1 MTTSK
6 KTIQHIANLIKL
18 EVDEK
23 TSEAFSSQVSEILS
37 YVDVLKEL
45 DTKDVIPTNQVTGLK
60 NIFRDDIVEEYP
72 YEKRQKLFREVPEMR
87 ASYIVVPHTITKLS

>member
-23 TSEAFSSQVSEILS
+23 TSETFSSQVSEILS
-37 YVDVLKEL
+37 YVNVLKEL

-60 NIFRDDIVEEYP
+60 NIFRDDVVEEYP
-72 YEKRQKLFREVPEMR
+72 YQQRMKLFREVPKMR
-87 ASYIVVPHTITKLS
+87 DGYVVVPHTITKLS